1 MSMEL
6 PDLPAARLARQVID
20 RLQAAGYQ
28 AYLVGGCVRD
38 LLLGERPEDFDIATD
53 ARPEEVLRLCPKAEL
68 VGAHFGV
75 VRVFNRRA
83 HVQVATFRS
92 DDSYLDGRHPSEV
105 RFETRPEED
114 VRRRD
119 FTINA
124 LMYDPRAGRL
134 LDFVGGRKD
143 LEARL
148 IRTVGNPEARFAE
161 DHLRMLRA
169 IRFAARLGFTIHPD
183 TFAAIRRVKHR
194 IHRVSAERI
203 RDEILRV
210 LTEGGAR
217 YGFELLDESSLLEEI
232 LPEVAAMKGVE
243 QPPNYHPEGD
253 VWTHTL
259 LMLGQMQKPTAT
271 LALGVLLHDVGK
283 PPTFRRTDRI
293 RFDGHPK
300 VGAEM
305 AVEIC
310 RRLRCSK
317 EITARVVALVRDH
330 LKFIDVQKMRPATL
344 KRFLREPH
352 FEELL
357 ELHRLDC
364 LASHGNLEN
373 YEFCKRKLAELSEE
387 ELRPKPLITGHD
399 LIKAGYR
406 PGPAF
411 KQILEA
417 VETAQLEGRLHTP
430 SAALDFVRC
439 RFLPPD
445 GKPTPQPAT
454 QADK

>member
-75 VRVFNRRA
+75 VRVFNRRT

-317 EITARVVALVRDH
+317 EITARVAALVRDH

-344 KRFLREPH
+344 KRFLRESH

-364 LASHGNLEN
+364 
-373 YEFCKRKLAELSEE
+373 
-387 ELRPKPLITGHD
+387 
-399 LIKAGYR
+399 
-406 PGPAF
+406 
-411 KQILEA
+411 
-417 VETAQLEGRLHTP
+417 
-430 SAALDFVRC
+430 
-439 RFLPPD
+439 
-445 GKPTPQPAT
+445 
-454 QADK
+454 

>member
-1 MSMEL
+1 MEL
-6 PDLPAARLARQVID
+6 PDTPAARLARQVID
-20 RLQAAGYQ
+20 RLHSAGYQ

-38 LLLGERPEDFDIATD
+38 LLLGRQPEDFDIATD
-53 ARPEEVLRLCPKAEL
+53 ARPEEVLHLFPKAEL

-75 VRVFNRRA
+75 ALVRDGEA

-92 DDSYLDGRHPSEV
+92 DDSYLDGRHPTQV
-105 RFETRPEED
+105 RYEDRPEED
-114 VRRRD
+114 VKRRD
-119 FTINA
+119 FTVNA
-124 LMYDPRAGRL
+124 LMYDVQSGRVR
-134 LDFVGGRKD
+134 DFVDGQRD

-148 IRTVGNPEARFAE
+148 IRTVGDPEARFAE

-169 IRFAARLGFTIHPD
+169 VRFAAALRFTIHPD
-183 TFAAIRRVKHR
+183 TFDAIRRLKSR
-194 IHRVSAERI
+194 IRRVSAERI
-203 RDEILRV
+203 RDEIFRI

-217 YGFELLDESSLLEEI
+217 YGFELLDESGLLEEL
-232 LPEVAAMKGVE
+232 LPEVAALKGVR
-243 QPPNYHPEGD
+243 QPPEYHPEGD

-259 LMLGQMQKPTAT
+259 LMLERMEKPTVA

-283 PPTFRRTDRI
+283 PPTFRETDRI
-293 RFDGHPK
+293 RFHNHAK

-305 AVEIC
+305 AAEIC
-310 RRLRCSK
+310 RRLRCSR
-317 EITARVVALVRDH
+317 EITARVAALARDH
-330 LKFIDVQKMRPATL
+330 LKFIDVKKMRPATL

-373 YEFCKRKLAELSEE
+373 YEFCKRKLAELSEQD
-387 ELRPKPLITGHD
+387 LRPKPLITGRD
-399 LIKAGYR
+399 LIAAGYR

-411 KQILEA
+411 RRMLEA
-417 VETAQLEGRLHTP
+417 VETAQLEGKLDSP
-430 SAALDFVRC
+430 AAALAFVRS

-445 GKPTPQPAT
+445 GRPAPQPAT
-454 QADK
+454 RAGT